1 MPLAV
6 FESTLILLALNTVS
20 PVIAGDSESE
30 NTASVLA
37 QILFAI
43 MSG

>member
-1 MPLAV
+1 MV
-6 FESTLILLALNTVS
+6 ESTLILLVLNFVS
-20 PVIAGDSESE
+20 PVIAGDIERK

>member
-1 MPLAV
+1 MV
-6 FESTLILLALNTVS
+6 ESTLILLVLNSVS

-30 NTASVLA
+30 NSASVLA

-43 MSG
+43 ISG